1 MDELSQFLDIQAL
14 MTRLVEYLPRVVAA
28 ALIFAVFWLGFRVIR
43 RPLEAALER
52 MDMQRAVQD
61 LLVDKLLRYAVVLVA
76 VVMAADQLGFNVGA
90 ALAGLGVAGIALGF
104 AAQDSVANVIAGVL
118 IFWDKPFQ
126 VGDWVETEAEYGR
139 VAEITLRST
148 RIRTMR
154 NTFVVIPNKR
164 IIDATLENYSKH
176 GAVRVDVPVG
186 IAYKEDVSMAREVL
200 LGSVGQLDGLNA
212 EHACDVVVTALGDSS
227 VNLAVRVWI
236 DSGEQHRAMFSR
248 VLESSKT
255 ALDQAGIEIP
265 FPHLQLFV
273 DDVED
278 RVWKGLSTVPALSA
292 PGGGHATD

>member
-1 MDELSQFLDIQAL
+1 MDEFSRFLDVQVL
-14 MTRLVEYLPRVVAA
+14 MTRLVEYLPR
-28 ALIFAVFWLGFRVIR
+28 IFAAILILAAFWLGFRVIR

-52 MDMQRAVQD
+52 MDIQETIRD
-61 LLVDKLLRYAVVLVA
+61 LLVDKLFRYAVMLMA
-76 VVMAADQLGFNVGA
+76 LVMAADQLGFNVGA

-104 AAQDSVANVIAGVL
+104 AAQDSVANVIAGIM

-126 VGDWVETEAEYGR
+126 VGDWIETEGEYGK

-164 IIDATLENYSKH
+164 VVDATLENCSKH
-176 GAVRVDVPVG
+176 GALRIDVPLG
-186 IAYKEDVSMAREVL
+186 IAYKENVSEARKVL
-200 LGSVGQLDGLNA
+200 LDAVGRLDGLSA
-212 EHACDVVVTALGDSS
+212 EHGSDVVVTELGDSS

-236 DSGEQHRAMFSR
+236 DSGEHNRAVFSR

-255 ALDQAGIEIP
+255 ALDEAGIEIP

-278 RVWKGLSTVPALSA
+278 RVWKGLSSVPDLSSA
-292 PGGGHATD
+292 RSVRPKN